1 MTTPLM
7 PDERIDREPLR
18 VRGAGPTLAYE
29 VVEPRK
35 ERTADSLTLL
45 CLHGNSSHRG
55 IWRPVACE
63 LDEFRCVLLD
73 MRGHGESEHV
83 TPPAYNPEHH
93 AADIAKVA
101 AGLVRGRPYAVLA
114 HSAGALAAARCIAET
129 RLYASVP
136 VPAAFVWV
144 DIDPLVPRWQ
154 VEYFHQGVTS
164 VARVFETVED
174 ALRGFRRIYPNVPE
188 DRLRSFV
195 EEGLCPVDGGWRM
208 KLDPA
213 TYATWEPG
221 DVRAELPHIACP
233 TLVLRGAQSTVSSP
247 EGLAT
252 LRSALPQCQVSE
264 IADGSHLLLLEHP
277 QVVAASVRDFLNAL
291 GQPDVS
297 GKDKSLRR
305 GDATDLDREG

>member
-1 MTTPLM
+1 M
-7 PDERIDREPLR
+7 
-18 VRGAGPTLAYE
+18 LAYE
-29 VVEPRK
+29 VVGPRK

-73 MRGHGESEHV
+73 MRGHGESERV

-93 AADIAKVA
+93 AADLARVA
-101 AGLVRGRPYAVLA
+101 GALVRGPYAVLA
-114 HSAGALAAARCIAET
+114 HSAGALASARWIAET
-129 RLYASVP
+129 RTDRSVP
-136 VPAAFVWV
+136 PPLAFVWV

-154 VEYFHQGVTS
+154 VEYFHQGATS
-164 VARVFETVED
+164 VGRVFPTVED
-174 ALRGFRRIYPNVPE
+174 ALRGFRRIYPDIPD

-195 EEGLCPVDGGWRM
+195 GEGLCPADGGWRM

-221 DVRAELPHIACP
+221 DVRAELPYIACP
-233 TLVLRGAQSTVSSP
+233 TLVLRGALSTVSSP

-252 LRSALPQCQVSE
+252 LRSALPRCHVSE
-264 IADGSHLLLLEHP
+264 IAGGSHLLLLEHP
-277 QVVAASVRDFLNAL
+277 QVVAASVRDFLSAL
-291 GQPDVS
+291 GQPGVS
-297 GKDKSLRR
+297 GKGKSPRR
-305 GDATDLDREG
+305 G